1 MRFEITTQFCLRFL
15 IYTMKLYYLSQ
26 KIVLKTEKTHIH
38 HYNCI
43 WLCQLNGLNNLEL
56 IFLMKH
62 KLGSLEC
69 QQTGFLAISYFSNF
83 SLWFHGHKKAATSPG
98 IAFILK
104 AERNE
109 RKRNR
114 NSMPADII
122 YYEITDFLKILP
134 HRLPFTFHLP
144 SLVPV
149 AAQNCKRTWES
160 EFLQLD
166 ALLSQIKLEFYIKKK
181 EGMDVVQT
189 IKAQAT
195 TLSRVSAYINLQ

>member
-1 MRFEITTQFCLRFL
+1 M
-15 IYTMKLYYLSQ
+15 
-26 KIVLKTEKTHIH
+26 HIH

-43 WLCQLNGLNNLEL
+43 WLCQLNGLNNLGL

-69 QQTGFLAISYFSNF
+69 QQTRFPAISYFSNF
-83 SLWFHGHKKAATSPG
+83 SLWFHSHKKAATPLG
-98 IAFILK
+98 TAFALK
-104 AERNE
+104 AERSE

-114 NSMPADII
+114 NSMPADTI

-144 SLVPV
+144 SLVHV
-149 AAQNCKRTWES
+149 ATQNCQRTRER
-160 EFLQLD
+160 EFLQLG
-166 ALLSQIKLEFYIKKK
+166 ALLSHIKLEFYIKKK

-189 IKAQAT
+189 IKY
-195 TLSRVSAYINLQ
+195 RP